1 MVKSGRELNSYSWHH
16 IGGEIKLSNISSDHI
31 YDNVTAEESILLLFN
46 RSPLPPASHLTGV
59 PVTFSTG
66 APSLLLHS
74 SQLLSHRARRASYL
88 SNWTATC

>member
-16 IGGEIKLSNISSDHI
+16 IGGEIKLSNISFDHI
-31 YDNVTAEESILLLFN
+31 YDNDTTEESILLLFN
-46 RSPLPPASHLTGV
+46 RSPLPSASHLTGV

-74 SQLLSHRARRASYL
+74 SQVFTISLIVLGARL
-88 SNWTATC
+88 I